1 MLETVNGCD
10 NLIHLLKKSISEKKA
25 IIHRYYQYKDDTLEE
40 KQELEKL
47 MFASCYNISTVSL
60 ETINDIIDSFS
71 ISNDEKKQLKE
82 NISTIMTIL
91 KLNNISGTTLVLDDS
106 QINVLNKFTNY
117 LHEYVVTRRDFATY
131 ENIDIEKITF
141 LNDKY
146 KSLATLLNNPKN
158 KKFVSDIPTLN
169 ILFDENNVS
178 SDERRDI
185 LLSIIKYNKSLFN
198 YKKKEDESSITKYG
212 DLDIDKVR
220 AIFKKYDYDFDS
232 YSESF
237 RNKVLGNGSF
247 VRIREVLDSLSK
259 YKFPKVLN
267 EYTLMSLLL
276 GSDKE
281 TISKCVSLATSN
293 KLKVEQLLRI
303 PGVLIKR
310 ENGTILSKRYNK
322 FRIVGY
328 DSDNYKDEVYIV
340 GSFKDFEKNIYSLSK
355 YGLSIKNVFNRCPLV
370 LVIPNEMLS
379 DNLETFLEYGF
390 TFKDRSN
397 NLFDKAMPALLC
409 NNLAEV
415 IDQFIEIHPY
425 GISYLR
431 QNLSCIKT
439 VSSCFDTMFYKIYYS
454 IMKKGINE
462 SFITVISNNKSFLC
476 FKNLDSEEYLDIN
489 DNNKVEITNT
499 IIPEFTDRAKYM
511 EIIKNTDLSIDFEI
525 FDNEFIQNINVYS
538 DKEEPLIYNFDGIR
552 ISKIKVLRIFNA
564 LLKNHVLANMDSFM
578 FSVTYN
584 TIINQNDYNRLAD
597 IIKKVI

>member
-25 IIHRYYQYKDDTLEE
+25 IIHRYYQYKDDGLEE

-60 ETINDIIDSFS
+60 ETIKDIIDSFS

-82 NISTIMTIL
+82 DISTIMTIL

-131 ENIDIEKITF
+131 ENIDIEKISS

-158 KKFVSDIPTLN
+158 KKFVSDISTLN
-169 ILFDENNVS
+169 ILFDENNVG

-220 AIFKKYDYDFDS
+220 VIFKKYDYDFDS

-276 GSDKE
+276 GADKE
-281 TISKCVSLATSN
+281 TISKCVSLATGN

-370 LVIPNEMLS
+370 LVIPNEILS

-462 SFITVISNNKSFLC
+462 AFITVISNNKSFLC
-476 FKNLDSEEYLDIN
+476 FKNLESEEYLNIN

-499 IIPEFTDRAKYM
+499 IIPEFTDRDKYM
-511 EIIKNTDLSIDFEI
+511 EIIKNTDLSIDIEI

-538 DKEEPLIYNFDGIR
+538 DKEEPLIYNFEGIR

-564 LLKNHVLANMDSFM
+564 LLKNHVLADIDSFM
-578 FSVTYN
+578 FSITYN
-584 TIINQNDYNRLAD
+584 TIISQNDYNKLAD

>member
-25 IIHRYYQYKDDTLEE
+25 IIHRYYQYKDDGLEE

-71 ISNDEKKQLKE
+71 ISNDDKKQLKE
-82 NISTIMTIL
+82 AISTIMTIL

-131 ENIDIEKITF
+131 ENIDIEKISS

-158 KKFVSDIPTLN
+158 KKFVSDISTLN

-178 SDERRDI
+178 SDEKRDI

-220 AIFKKYDYDFDS
+220 VIFKKYDYDFDS
-232 YSESF
+232 FSDNF

-281 TISKCVSLATSN
+281 TISRCVSLATSN

-310 ENGTILSKRYNK
+310 QNGTILSKRYNK

-476 FKNLDSEEYLDIN
+476 FKNLDSEEYLNIN

-499 IIPEFTDRAKYM
+499 IIPEFTDRGKYM

-584 TIINQNDYNRLAD
+584 TIINENDYNRLAD

>member
-370 LVIPNEMLS
+370 LVIPNEILS

-454 IMKKGINE
+454 IMKKGIND

-476 FKNLDSEEYLDIN
+476 FKNLDSEEYLNIN
-489 DNNKVEITNT
+489 DNNKAEITNT
-499 IIPEFTDRAKYM
+499 IIPEFTDRGKYM

-564 LLKNHVLANMDSFM
+564 LLKNHVLANIDSFM

>member
-25 IIHRYYQYKDDTLEE
+25 IIHRYYQYKDDGLEE

-71 ISNDEKKQLKE
+71 ISNDDKKQLKE
-82 NISTIMTIL
+82 DISTIMTIL

-117 LHEYVVTRRDFATY
+117 LHEYVATRRDFATY

-158 KKFVSDIPTLN
+158 KKFVSDISTLN

-178 SDERRDI
+178 SDEKRDI

-220 AIFKKYDYDFDS
+220 VIFKKYDYDFDS
-232 YSESF
+232 FSDNF

-281 TISKCVSLATSN
+281 TISRCVSLATSN

-310 ENGTILSKRYNK
+310 QNGTILSKRYNK

-370 LVIPNEMLS
+370 LVIPNEILS

-476 FKNLDSEEYLDIN
+476 FKNLDSEEYLNIN

-499 IIPEFTDRAKYM
+499 IIPEFTDRGKYM

>member
-25 IIHRYYQYKDDTLEE
+25 IIHRYYQYKDDGLEE

-82 NISTIMTIL
+82 DISTIMTIL

-131 ENIDIEKITF
+131 ENIDIEKISS

-158 KKFVSDIPTLN
+158 KKFVSDISTLN
-169 ILFDENNVS
+169 ILFDENNVG

-220 AIFKKYDYDFDS
+220 VIFKKYDYDFDS

-259 YKFPKVLN
+259 YKFPKVIN

-276 GSDKE
+276 GADKE

-370 LVIPNEMLS
+370 LVIPNEILS

-462 SFITVISNNKSFLC
+462 AFITVISNNKSFLC
-476 FKNLDSEEYLDIN
+476 FKNLESEEYLNIN
-489 DNNKVEITNT
+489 DNNKVEITST
-499 IIPEFTDRAKYM
+499 ITPEFTDRDKYM
-511 EIIKNTDLSIDFEI
+511 EIIKNTDLSIDIEI

-538 DKEEPLIYNFDGIR
+538 DKEEPLIYNFEGIR

-564 LLKNHVLANMDSFM
+564 LLKNHVLADMDSFM
-578 FSVTYN
+578 FSITYN
-584 TIINQNDYNRLAD
+584 MIINQNDYNKLAD

>member
-60 ETINDIIDSFS
+60 ETINDIIDLFS

-131 ENIDIEKITF
+131 ENIDIEKISS

-146 KSLATLLNNPKN
+146 KSLATILNNPKN
-158 KKFVSDIPTLN
+158 KKFVSDISTLN
-169 ILFDENNVS
+169 ILFDENNVG

-220 AIFKKYDYDFDS
+220 VIFKKYHYDFDS
-232 YSESF
+232 FSDNF

-247 VRIREVLDSLSK
+247 VRIREVLDSLYK

-276 GSDKE
+276 GADKE

-370 LVIPNEMLS
+370 LVFPNEILS

-462 SFITVISNNKSFLC
+462 AFITVISNNKSFLC
-476 FKNLDSEEYLDIN
+476 FKNLESEEYLNIN

-499 IIPEFTDRAKYM
+499 IIPEFADRDKYM
-511 EIIKNTDLSIDFEI
+511 EIIKNTDLSIDIEI
-525 FDNEFIQNINVYS
+525 FDNEFIQNINIYS

-584 TIINQNDYNRLAD
+584 TIINQNDYNRLVD

>member
-25 IIHRYYQYKDDTLEE
+25 IIHRYYQYKDDGLEE

-71 ISNDEKKQLKE
+71 ISNDDKKQLKE
-82 NISTIMTIL
+82 DISTIMTIL

-131 ENIDIEKITF
+131 ENIDIEKISS

-158 KKFVSDIPTLN
+158 KKFVSDISTLN

-178 SDERRDI
+178 SDEKRDI

-220 AIFKKYDYDFDS
+220 VIFKKYDYDFDS
-232 YSESF
+232 FSDNF

-281 TISKCVSLATSN
+281 TISRCVSLATSN

-370 LVIPNEMLS
+370 LVIPNEILS

-476 FKNLDSEEYLDIN
+476 FKNLDSEEYLNIN

-499 IIPEFTDRAKYM
+499 IIPEFTDRGKYM

-525 FDNEFIQNINVYS
+525 FDNEFIQNINIYS

>member
-25 IIHRYYQYKDDTLEE
+25 IIHRYYQYKDDGLEE

-71 ISNDEKKQLKE
+71 ISNDDKKQLKE
-82 NISTIMTIL
+82 DISTIMTIL

-117 LHEYVVTRRDFATY
+117 LHEYVATRRDFATY

-158 KKFVSDIPTLN
+158 KKFVSDISTLN

-178 SDERRDI
+178 SDEKRDI

-198 YKKKEDESSITKYG
+198 YKKKEDESSLTKYG

-220 AIFKKYDYDFDS
+220 VIFKKYDYDFDS
-232 YSESF
+232 YSDNF

-310 ENGTILSKRYNK
+310 QNGTILSKRYNK

-462 SFITVISNNKSFLC
+462 AFITVISNNKSFLC
-476 FKNLDSEEYLDIN
+476 FKNLDSEEYLNIN

-499 IIPEFTDRAKYM
+499 IIPEFTDRGKYM

-525 FDNEFIQNINVYS
+525 FDNEFIQNINIYS

>member
-10 NLIHLLKKSISEKKA
+10 NLIHLLKKSIGEKKA
-25 IIHRYYQYKDDTLEE
+25 IIHRYYQYKDDALEE

-71 ISNDEKKQLKE
+71 ISNDDKKQLKE
-82 NISTIMTIL
+82 DISTIMTIL

-117 LHEYVVTRRDFATY
+117 LHEYVATRRDFATY
-131 ENIDIEKITF
+131 ENIDIEKISS

-158 KKFVSDIPTLN
+158 KKFVSDISTLN

-178 SDERRDI
+178 SDEKRDI

-220 AIFKKYDYDFDS
+220 VIFKKYDYDFDS
-232 YSESF
+232 FSDNF

-310 ENGTILSKRYNK
+310 QNGTILSKRYNK

-476 FKNLDSEEYLDIN
+476 FKNLDSEEYLNIN

-499 IIPEFTDRAKYM
+499 IIPEFTDRGKYM

>member
-25 IIHRYYQYKDDTLEE
+25 IIHRYYQYKDDALEE

-71 ISNDEKKQLKE
+71 ISNDDKKQLKE
-82 NISTIMTIL
+82 DISTIMTIL

-131 ENIDIEKITF
+131 ENIDIEKISS

-158 KKFVSDIPTLN
+158 KKFVSDISTLN

-178 SDERRDI
+178 SDEKRDI

-220 AIFKKYDYDFDS
+220 VIFKKYDYDFDS
-232 YSESF
+232 FSDNF

-281 TISKCVSLATSN
+281 TISRCVSLATSN
-293 KLKVEQLLRI
+293 KLKVEQLVRI

-370 LVIPNEMLS
+370 LVIPNEILS

-397 NLFDKAMPALLC
+397 NLFDKVIPALLC

-476 FKNLDSEEYLDIN
+476 FKNLDSEEYLNIN
-489 DNNKVEITNT
+489 DNNKADITNT
-499 IIPEFTDRAKYM
+499 IIPEFTDRGKYM

-525 FDNEFIQNINVYS
+525 FDNEFIQNINIYS

>member
-10 NLIHLLKKSISEKKA
+10 NLIHLLKKSIGEKKA
-25 IIHRYYQYKDDTLEE
+25 IIHRYYQYKDDGLEE

-71 ISNDEKKQLKE
+71 ISNDDKKQLKE
-82 NISTIMTIL
+82 AISTIMTIL

-131 ENIDIEKITF
+131 ENIDIEKISS

-158 KKFVSDIPTLN
+158 KKFVSDISTLN

-178 SDERRDI
+178 SDEKRDI

-220 AIFKKYDYDFDS
+220 VIFKKYDYDFDS
-232 YSESF
+232 FSDNF

-310 ENGTILSKRYNK
+310 QNGTILSKRYNK

-476 FKNLDSEEYLDIN
+476 FKNLDSEEYLNIN
-489 DNNKVEITNT
+489 DNNKAEITNT
-499 IIPEFTDRAKYM
+499 IIPEFTDRGKYM

>member
-25 IIHRYYQYKDDTLEE
+25 IIHRYYQYKDDGLEE

-71 ISNDEKKQLKE
+71 ISNDDKKQLKE
-82 NISTIMTIL
+82 AISTIMTIL

-131 ENIDIEKITF
+131 ENIDIEKISS

-158 KKFVSDIPTLN
+158 KKFVSDISTLN

-178 SDERRDI
+178 SDEKRDI

-220 AIFKKYDYDFDS
+220 VIFKKYDYDFDS
-232 YSESF
+232 FSDNF

-310 ENGTILSKRYNK
+310 QNGTILSKRYNK

-370 LVIPNEMLS
+370 LVIPNEILS

-476 FKNLDSEEYLDIN
+476 FKNLDSEEYLNIN
-489 DNNKVEITNT
+489 DNNKAEITNT
-499 IIPEFTDRAKYM
+499 IIPEFTDRGKYM

-525 FDNEFIQNINVYS
+525 FDNEFIQNINIYS

>member
-25 IIHRYYQYKDDTLEE
+25 IIHRYYQYKDDALEE

-71 ISNDEKKQLKE
+71 ISNDDKKQLKE
-82 NISTIMTIL
+82 DISTIMTIL

-117 LHEYVVTRRDFATY
+117 LHEYVATRRDFATY

-158 KKFVSDIPTLN
+158 KKFVSDISTLN

-178 SDERRDI
+178 SDEKRDI

-220 AIFKKYDYDFDS
+220 VIFKKYDYDFDS
-232 YSESF
+232 FSDNF

-281 TISKCVSLATSN
+281 TISRCVSLATSN

-310 ENGTILSKRYNK
+310 QNGTILSKRYNK

-370 LVIPNEMLS
+370 LVIPNEILS

-462 SFITVISNNKSFLC
+462 AFITVISNNKSFLC
-476 FKNLDSEEYLDIN
+476 FKNLDSEEYLNIN
-489 DNNKVEITNT
+489 DNNKAEITNT
-499 IIPEFTDRAKYM
+499 IIPEFTDRGKYM

>member
-25 IIHRYYQYKDDTLEE
+25 IIHRYYQYKDDGLEE

-60 ETINDIIDSFS
+60 ETINGIIDSFS
-71 ISNDEKKQLKE
+71 ISSDEKKQLKE
-82 NISTIMTIL
+82 DISTIMTIL

-106 QINVLNKFTNY
+106 QINVLNRFTNY

-158 KKFVSDIPTLN
+158 KKFVSDISTLN

-220 AIFKKYDYDFDS
+220 VIFKKYDYNFDS
-232 YSESF
+232 FSDNF

-276 GSDKE
+276 GADKE
-281 TISKCVSLATSN
+281 TISRCVSLATSN

-322 FRIVGY
+322 FRIVGD

-370 LVIPNEMLS
+370 LVIPNEVLS
-379 DNLETFLEYGF
+379 INLETFLEYGF

-499 IIPEFTDRAKYM
+499 IIPQFTDRDKYM
-511 EIIKNTDLSIDFEI
+511 QIIKNTDLSIDIEI

-538 DKEEPLIYNFDGIR
+538 DKEEPLIYNFEGIR

-564 LLKNHVLANMDSFM
+564 LLKNHVLADIDSFM
-578 FSVTYN
+578 FSITYN
-584 TIINQNDYNRLAD
+584 TIINQNDYNKLAD

>member
-25 IIHRYYQYKDDTLEE
+25 IIHRYYQYKDDGLEE

-71 ISNDEKKQLKE
+71 ISNDDKKQLKE
-82 NISTIMTIL
+82 DISTIMTIL

-131 ENIDIEKITF
+131 ENIDIEKISS

-158 KKFVSDIPTLN
+158 KKFVSDISTLN

-178 SDERRDI
+178 SDEKRDI

-220 AIFKKYDYDFDS
+220 VIFKKYDYDFDS
-232 YSESF
+232 FSDNF

-281 TISKCVSLATSN
+281 TISRCVSLATSN

-476 FKNLDSEEYLDIN
+476 FKNLDSEEYLNIN
-489 DNNKVEITNT
+489 DNNKAEITNT
-499 IIPEFTDRAKYM
+499 IIPEFTDRGKYM

>member
-25 IIHRYYQYKDDTLEE
+25 IIHRYYQYKDDGLEE

-131 ENIDIEKITF
+131 ENIDIEKISS

-158 KKFVSDIPTLN
+158 KKFVSDISTLN

-178 SDERRDI
+178 SDEKRDI

-220 AIFKKYDYDFDS
+220 VIFKKYDYDFDS
-232 YSESF
+232 YSDNF

-281 TISKCVSLATSN
+281 TISRCVSLATSN

-476 FKNLDSEEYLDIN
+476 FKNLDSEEYLNIN
-489 DNNKVEITNT
+489 DNNKTEITNT
-499 IIPEFTDRAKYM
+499 IIPEFTDRGKYM

-525 FDNEFIQNINVYS
+525 FDNEFIQNINIYS

>member
-25 IIHRYYQYKDDTLEE
+25 IIHRYYQYKDDGLEE

-158 KKFVSDIPTLN
+158 KKFVSDISTLN

-281 TISKCVSLATSN
+281 TISRCVGLATSN

-370 LVIPNEMLS
+370 LVIPNEILS

-454 IMKKGINE
+454 IMMNGINE
-462 SFITVISNNKSFLC
+462 AFITVISNNKSFLC
-476 FKNLDSEEYLDIN
+476 FKSLESEEYLNIN
-489 DNNKVEITNT
+489 DNNKAEITNT
-499 IIPEFTDRAKYM
+499 IIPEFTDRGKYM

>member
-25 IIHRYYQYKDDTLEE
+25 IIHRYYQYKDDALEE

-71 ISNDEKKQLKE
+71 ISNDDKKQLKE
-82 NISTIMTIL
+82 DISTIMTIL

-158 KKFVSDIPTLN
+158 KKFVSDISTLN

-178 SDERRDI
+178 SDEKRDI

-220 AIFKKYDYDFDS
+220 VIFKKYDYDFDS
-232 YSESF
+232 FSDNF

-281 TISKCVSLATSN
+281 TISRCVSLATSN

-476 FKNLDSEEYLDIN
+476 FKNLDSEEYLNIN

-499 IIPEFTDRAKYM
+499 IIPEFTDRGKYM

-525 FDNEFIQNINVYS
+525 FDNEFIQNINIYS

-584 TIINQNDYNRLAD
+584 TIINQNDYNKLAD

>member
-25 IIHRYYQYKDDTLEE
+25 IIHRYYQYKDDGLEE

-131 ENIDIEKITF
+131 ENIDIEKISS

-158 KKFVSDIPTLN
+158 KKFVSDISTLN

-178 SDERRDI
+178 SDEKRDI

-220 AIFKKYDYDFDS
+220 VIFKKYDYDFDS
-232 YSESF
+232 FSDNF

-476 FKNLDSEEYLDIN
+476 FKNLDSEEYLNIN

-499 IIPEFTDRAKYM
+499 IIPEFTDRGKYM

>member
-281 TISKCVSLATSN
+281 TISRCVSLATSN

-310 ENGTILSKRYNK
+310 ENGTILSRRYNK

-370 LVIPNEMLS
+370 LVIPNEILS

-476 FKNLDSEEYLDIN
+476 FKNLDSEEYLNIN
-489 DNNKVEITNT
+489 DNNKAEITNT
-499 IIPEFTDRAKYM
+499 IIPEFTDRGKYM

>member
-25 IIHRYYQYKDDTLEE
+25 IIHRYYQYKDDALEE

-117 LHEYVVTRRDFATY
+117 LHEYVATRRDFATY

-158 KKFVSDIPTLN
+158 KKFVSDISTLN

-178 SDERRDI
+178 SDEKRDI

-220 AIFKKYDYDFDS
+220 VIFKKYDYDFDS
-232 YSESF
+232 FSDNF

-281 TISKCVSLATSN
+281 TISRCVSLATSN

-476 FKNLDSEEYLDIN
+476 FKSLESEEYLNIN

-499 IIPEFTDRAKYM
+499 IIPEFTDRGKYM

-525 FDNEFIQNINVYS
+525 FDNEFIQNINIYS

-584 TIINQNDYNRLAD
+584 TIINENDYNRLAD

>member
-25 IIHRYYQYKDDTLEE
+25 IIHRYYQYKDDGLEE

-71 ISNDEKKQLKE
+71 ISNDDKKQLKE
-82 NISTIMTIL
+82 DISTIMTIL

-117 LHEYVVTRRDFATY
+117 LHEYVATRRDFATY

-158 KKFVSDIPTLN
+158 KKFVSDISTLN

-178 SDERRDI
+178 SDEKRDI

-220 AIFKKYDYDFDS
+220 VIFKKYDYDFDS
-232 YSESF
+232 FSDNF

-281 TISKCVSLATSN
+281 TISRCVSLATSN

-310 ENGTILSKRYNK
+310 QNGTILSKRYNK

-370 LVIPNEMLS
+370 LVIPNEILS

-462 SFITVISNNKSFLC
+462 AFITVISNNKSFLC
-476 FKNLDSEEYLDIN
+476 FKNLDSEEYLNIN

-499 IIPEFTDRAKYM
+499 IIPEFTDRGKYM

-525 FDNEFIQNINVYS
+525 FDNEFIQNINIYS

>member
-25 IIHRYYQYKDDTLEE
+25 IIHRYYQYKDDGLEE

-71 ISNDEKKQLKE
+71 ISNDDKKQLKE
-82 NISTIMTIL
+82 AISTIMTIL

-117 LHEYVVTRRDFATY
+117 LHEYVATRRDFATY
-131 ENIDIEKITF
+131 ENIDIEKISS

-158 KKFVSDIPTLN
+158 KKFVSDISTLN

-178 SDERRDI
+178 SDEKRDI

-220 AIFKKYDYDFDS
+220 VIFKKYDYDFDS
-232 YSESF
+232 FSDNF

-281 TISKCVSLATSN
+281 TISRCVSLATSN

-462 SFITVISNNKSFLC
+462 AFITVISNNKSFLC
-476 FKNLDSEEYLDIN
+476 FKSLESEEYLNIN

-499 IIPEFTDRAKYM
+499 IIPEFTDRGKYM

-525 FDNEFIQNINVYS
+525 FDNEFIQNINIYS

>member
-25 IIHRYYQYKDDTLEE
+25 IIHRYYQYKDDALEE

-71 ISNDEKKQLKE
+71 ISNDDKKQLKE
-82 NISTIMTIL
+82 DISTIMTIL

-117 LHEYVVTRRDFATY
+117 LHEYVATRRDFATY

-158 KKFVSDIPTLN
+158 KKFVSDISTLN

-178 SDERRDI
+178 SDEKRDI

-220 AIFKKYDYDFDS
+220 VIFKKYGYDFDS
-232 YSESF
+232 FSDNF

-281 TISKCVSLATSN
+281 TISRCVSLATSN

-310 ENGTILSKRYNK
+310 QNGTILSKRYNK

-370 LVIPNEMLS
+370 LVIPNEILS

-462 SFITVISNNKSFLC
+462 AFITVISNNKSFLC
-476 FKNLDSEEYLDIN
+476 FKNLDSEEYLNIN

-499 IIPEFTDRAKYM
+499 IIPEFTDRGKYM

>member
-25 IIHRYYQYKDDTLEE
+25 IIHRYYQYKDDGLEE

-71 ISNDEKKQLKE
+71 ISNDDKKQLKE
-82 NISTIMTIL
+82 DISTIMTIL

-158 KKFVSDIPTLN
+158 KKFVSDISTLN

-178 SDERRDI
+178 SDEKRDI

-220 AIFKKYDYDFDS
+220 VIFKKYDYDFDS
-232 YSESF
+232 FSDNF

-281 TISKCVSLATSN
+281 TISRCVSLATSN

-370 LVIPNEMLS
+370 LVIPNEILS

-476 FKNLDSEEYLDIN
+476 FKNLDSEEYLNIN

-499 IIPEFTDRAKYM
+499 IIPEFTDRGKYM

>member
-47 MFASCYNISTVSL
+47 MFASSYNISTVPL
-60 ETINDIIDSFS
+60 DTINDIIDLFS
-71 ISNDEKKQLKE
+71 ISSSEKEEFKK

-91 KLNNISGTTLVLDDS
+91 KLNNVSGTTLVLDDS
-106 QINVLNKFTNY
+106 QINVLNKFANY
-117 LHEYVVTRRDFATY
+117 LHEYITSRRDYATY
-131 ENIDIEKITF
+131 ENIDIEKIRS

-146 KSLATLLNNPKN
+146 KSLATILNNPKN
-158 KKFVSDIPTLN
+158 KKFVSDISTLN

-198 YKKKEDESSITKYG
+198 YKKTEDESSITKYG

-220 AIFKKYDYDFDS
+220 VIFKKYDYDFDCF
-232 YSESF
+232 SESF
-237 RNKVLGNGSF
+237 RSKVLGNGTFS
-247 VRIREVLDSLSK
+247 RIREVLDTLSK
-259 YKFPKVLN
+259 YKFPKILD
-267 EYTLMSLLL
+267 EYTLMSLVLA
-276 GSDKE
+276 SDKE
-281 TISKCVSLATSN
+281 TISKCVRLAISN
-293 KLKVEQLLRI
+293 KLKVEELLKI

-322 FRIVGY
+322 FRIVDY
-328 DSDNYKDEVYIV
+328 DTDNYKAEVYIV
-340 GSFKDFEKNIYSLSK
+340 GSFKEFEKNIYSLSK
-355 YGLSIKNVFNRCPLV
+355 YGLSIKNVYNRCPLV
-370 LVIPNEMLS
+370 LVIPNEILS
-379 DNLETFLEYGF
+379 ENLETFLEYGF

-409 NNLAEV
+409 NNLAQI

-425 GISYLR
+425 GINYLR
-431 QNLSCIKT
+431 QNLGCIKT
-439 VSSCFDTMFYKIYYS
+439 VSTCFDTMFYKIYYS
-454 IMKKGINE
+454 IMKNGINE
-462 SFITVISNNKSFLC
+462 AFITVISNNKSFLC
-476 FKNLDSEEYLDIN
+476 LKNLNDEEYLNIN
-489 DNNKVEITNT
+489 ENNKVEVTNT
-499 IIPEFTDRAKYM
+499 IIPEFIEKDKYM
-511 EIIKNTDLSIDFEI
+511 EIIKDADLSIDTLI
-525 FDNEFIQNINVYS
+525 FDNEFIQNINIYS

-564 LLKNHVLANMDSFM
+564 LLKNNVLADIDSFM
-578 FSVTYN
+578 FSITYN
-584 TIINQNDYNRLAD
+584 TIINQNDYNKLVG

>member
-47 MFASCYNISTVSL
+47 MFVSCYNISTVSL

-82 NISTIMTIL
+82 DISTIMTIL

-131 ENIDIEKITF
+131 ENIDIEKISS

-158 KKFVSDIPTLN
+158 KKFVSDISTLN

-220 AIFKKYDYDFDS
+220 VIFKKYDYDFDS
-232 YSESF
+232 YSENF
-237 RNKVLGNGSF
+237 KNKVLGNGFF

-276 GSDKE
+276 GADKE
-281 TISKCVSLATSN
+281 TISRCVSLATSN

-328 DSDNYKDEVYIV
+328 NSDNYKDEVYIV

-370 LVIPNEMLS
+370 LVIPNEILS
-379 DNLETFLEYGF
+379 INLETFLEYGF

-431 QNLSCIKT
+431 QNLSCVKT

-462 SFITVISNNKSFLC
+462 AFITVISNNKSFLC
-476 FKNLDSEEYLDIN
+476 FKNLESEEYLNIN

-499 IIPEFTDRAKYM
+499 IIPEFADRDKYM
-511 EIIKNTDLSIDFEI
+511 EIIKNTDLSIDIEI

-538 DKEEPLIYNFDGIR
+538 DKEEPLIYNFEGIR

-564 LLKNHVLANMDSFM
+564 LLKNHILADIDSFM
-578 FSVTYN
+578 FSITYN
-584 TIINQNDYNRLAD
+584 TIINQNDYNKLTD

>member
-25 IIHRYYQYKDDTLEE
+25 IIHRYYQYKDDALEE

-71 ISNDEKKQLKE
+71 ISNDDKKQLKE
-82 NISTIMTIL
+82 DISTIMTIL

-117 LHEYVVTRRDFATY
+117 LHEYVATRRDFATY

-158 KKFVSDIPTLN
+158 KKFVSDISTLN

-178 SDERRDI
+178 SDEKRDI

-220 AIFKKYDYDFDS
+220 VIFKKYDYDFDS
-232 YSESF
+232 FSDNF

-281 TISKCVSLATSN
+281 TISRCVSLATSN

-310 ENGTILSKRYNK
+310 QNGTILSKRYNK

-370 LVIPNEMLS
+370 LVIPNEILS

-462 SFITVISNNKSFLC
+462 AFITVISNNKSFLC
-476 FKNLDSEEYLDIN
+476 FKNLDSEEYLNIN

-499 IIPEFTDRAKYM
+499 IIPEFTDRGKYM

>member
-25 IIHRYYQYKDDTLEE
+25 IIHRYYQYKDDGLEE

-158 KKFVSDIPTLN
+158 KNFVSDISTLN

-220 AIFKKYDYDFDS
+220 VIFKKYDYDFDS
-232 YSESF
+232 YSDNF

-281 TISKCVSLATSN
+281 TISRCVSLATSN

-476 FKNLDSEEYLDIN
+476 FKNLDSEEYLNIN
-489 DNNKVEITNT
+489 DNNKAEITNT
-499 IIPEFTDRAKYM
+499 IIPEFTDRGKYM

-525 FDNEFIQNINVYS
+525 FDNEFIQNINIYS

>member
-25 IIHRYYQYKDDTLEE
+25 IIHRYYQYKDDGLEE

-71 ISNDEKKQLKE
+71 ISNDDKKQLKE
-82 NISTIMTIL
+82 DISTIMTIL

-131 ENIDIEKITF
+131 ENIDIEKISS

-158 KKFVSDIPTLN
+158 KKFVSDISTLN

-178 SDERRDI
+178 SDEKRDI

-220 AIFKKYDYDFDS
+220 VIFKKYDYDFDS

-237 RNKVLGNGSF
+237 RNKMLGNGSF

-454 IMKKGINE
+454 IMMNGINE
-462 SFITVISNNKSFLC
+462 AFITVISNNKSFLC
-476 FKNLDSEEYLDIN
+476 FKSLESKEYLNIN
-489 DNNKVEITNT
+489 DNNKAEITNT
-499 IIPEFTDRAKYM
+499 IIPEFTDRGKYM

>member
-82 NISTIMTIL
+82 DISTIMTIL

-131 ENIDIEKITF
+131 ENIDIEKISS

-178 SDERRDI
+178 SDERKDI

-237 RNKVLGNGSF
+237 RDKVLGNGSF
-247 VRIREVLDSLSK
+247 VRIREVLDSLYK

-276 GSDKE
+276 GADKE

-370 LVIPNEMLS
+370 LVFPNEILS

-454 IMKKGINE
+454 IMMNGINE
-462 SFITVISNNKSFLC
+462 AFITVISNNKSFLC
-476 FKNLDSEEYLDIN
+476 FKSLESEEYLNIN
-489 DNNKVEITNT
+489 DNNKAEITNT
-499 IIPEFTDRAKYM
+499 IIPEFTDRGKYM
-511 EIIKNTDLSIDFEI
+511 EIIKNTDLSIDIEI
-525 FDNEFIQNINVYS
+525 FDNEFIQNINIYS

>member
-25 IIHRYYQYKDDTLEE
+25 IIHRYYQYKDDGLEE

-82 NISTIMTIL
+82 DISTIMTIL

-117 LHEYVVTRRDFATY
+117 LHEYVVTRRDFETY
-131 ENIDIEKITF
+131 ENIDIEKISS
-141 LNDKY
+141 LNNRY

-158 KKFVSDIPTLN
+158 KKFVSDISTLN
-169 ILFDENNVS
+169 ILFDENNVG

-220 AIFKKYDYDFDS
+220 VIFKKYDYDFDS

-259 YKFPKVLN
+259 YKFPKVIN

-276 GSDKE
+276 GADKE

-370 LVIPNEMLS
+370 LVIPNEILS

-462 SFITVISNNKSFLC
+462 AFITVISNNKSFLC
-476 FKNLDSEEYLDIN
+476 FKNLESEEYLNIN

-499 IIPEFTDRAKYM
+499 IIPEFTDRDKYM
-511 EIIKNTDLSIDFEI
+511 EIIKNTDLSIDIEI

-538 DKEEPLIYNFDGIR
+538 DKEEPLIYNFEGIR

-564 LLKNHVLANMDSFM
+564 LLKNHVLADMDSFM
-578 FSVTYN
+578 FSITYN
-584 TIINQNDYNRLAD
+584 TIINQNDYNKLAD

>member
-25 IIHRYYQYKDDTLEE
+25 IIHRYYQYKDDGLEE

-71 ISNDEKKQLKE
+71 ISNDDKKQLKE
-82 NISTIMTIL
+82 DISTIMTIL

-117 LHEYVVTRRDFATY
+117 LHEYVATRRDFATY

-158 KKFVSDIPTLN
+158 KKFVSDISTLN

-178 SDERRDI
+178 SDEKRDI

-220 AIFKKYDYDFDS
+220 VIFKKYDYDFDS
-232 YSESF
+232 FSDNF

-281 TISKCVSLATSN
+281 TISRCVSLATSN

-310 ENGTILSKRYNK
+310 QNGTILSKRYNK

-370 LVIPNEMLS
+370 LVIPNEILS

-462 SFITVISNNKSFLC
+462 AFITVISNNKSFLC
-476 FKNLDSEEYLDIN
+476 FKNLDSEEYLNIN

-499 IIPEFTDRAKYM
+499 IIPEFTDRGKYM

>member
-25 IIHRYYQYKDDTLEE
+25 IIHRYYQYKDDGLEE

-71 ISNDEKKQLKE
+71 ISNDDKKQLKE
-82 NISTIMTIL
+82 DISTIMTIL

-158 KKFVSDIPTLN
+158 KKFVSDISTLN

-178 SDERRDI
+178 SDEKRDI

-220 AIFKKYDYDFDS
+220 VIFKKYDYDFDS
-232 YSESF
+232 FSDNF

-281 TISKCVSLATSN
+281 TISRCVSLATSN

-370 LVIPNEMLS
+370 LVIPNEVLS

-476 FKNLDSEEYLDIN
+476 FKNLDSEEYLNIN

-499 IIPEFTDRAKYM
+499 IIPEFTDRGKYM

>member
-25 IIHRYYQYKDDTLEE
+25 IIHRYYQYKDDGLEE

-71 ISNDEKKQLKE
+71 ISNDDKKQLKE
-82 NISTIMTIL
+82 AISTIMTIL

-232 YSESF
+232 FSDNF

-476 FKNLDSEEYLDIN
+476 FKNLDSEEYLNIN

-499 IIPEFTDRAKYM
+499 IIPEFTDRGKYM

>member
-25 IIHRYYQYKDDTLEE
+25 IIHRYYQYKDDGLEE

-71 ISNDEKKQLKE
+71 ISNDDKKQLKE
-82 NISTIMTIL
+82 AISTIMTIL

-131 ENIDIEKITF
+131 ENIDIEKISS

-310 ENGTILSKRYNK
+310 QNGTILSKRYNK

-370 LVIPNEMLS
+370 LVIPNEILS

-476 FKNLDSEEYLDIN
+476 FKNLDSEEYLNIN

-499 IIPEFTDRAKYM
+499 IIPEFTDRGKYM

-525 FDNEFIQNINVYS
+525 FDNEFIQNINIYS

>member
-25 IIHRYYQYKDDTLEE
+25 IIHRYYQYKDDGLEE

-71 ISNDEKKQLKE
+71 ISNDDKKQLKE
-82 NISTIMTIL
+82 DISTIMTIL

-158 KKFVSDIPTLN
+158 KKFVSDISTLN

-178 SDERRDI
+178 SDEKRDI

-220 AIFKKYDYDFDS
+220 VIFKKYDYDFDS
-232 YSESF
+232 FSDNF

-281 TISKCVSLATSN
+281 TISRCVSLATSN

-370 LVIPNEMLS
+370 LVIPNEILS

-462 SFITVISNNKSFLC
+462 AFITVISNNKSFLC
-476 FKNLDSEEYLDIN
+476 FKNLDSEEYLNIN

-499 IIPEFTDRAKYM
+499 IIPEFTDRGKYM

>member
-25 IIHRYYQYKDDTLEE
+25 IIHRYYQYKDDGLEE

-71 ISNDEKKQLKE
+71 ISNDDKKQLKE
-82 NISTIMTIL
+82 AISTIMTIL

-131 ENIDIEKITF
+131 ENIDIEKISS

-158 KKFVSDIPTLN
+158 KKFVSDISTLN

-178 SDERRDI
+178 SDEKRDI

-220 AIFKKYDYDFDS
+220 VIFKKYDYDFDS
-232 YSESF
+232 FSDNF

-281 TISKCVSLATSN
+281 TISRCVSLATSN

-310 ENGTILSKRYNK
+310 QNGTILSKRYNK

-370 LVIPNEMLS
+370 LVIPNEILS

-476 FKNLDSEEYLDIN
+476 FKNLDSEEYLNIN
-489 DNNKVEITNT
+489 DNNKAEITNT
-499 IIPEFTDRAKYM
+499 IIPEFTDRGKYM

>member
-25 IIHRYYQYKDDTLEE
+25 IIHRYYQYKDDGLEE

-71 ISNDEKKQLKE
+71 ISNDDKKQLKE
-82 NISTIMTIL
+82 AISTIMTIL

-158 KKFVSDIPTLN
+158 KKFISDIPTLN

-499 IIPEFTDRAKYM
+499 IIPEFTDRGKYM